1 MRPPY
6 LQAYLQREPGT
17 LDKYQLLWQFYVK
30 DGQPLRAAE
39 VLATLAES
47 SEYVSLESSMWRCL
61 SVLLRFSL
69 SLSQR
74 IEYLTLAV
82 GNAKS
87 HPVSAGGKHES
98 AIAFLTDL
106 EEKLDVSQVQLEIF
120 NTLLPRLQQQ
130 PPDPDLAERVEL
142 LQRGLFNITEV
153 SALMIHHCGGR

>member
-1 MRPPY
+1 M
-6 LQAYLQREPGT
+6 
-17 LDKYQLLWQFYVK
+17 
-30 DGQPLRAAE
+30 
-39 VLATLAES
+39 
-47 SEYVSLESSMWRCL
+47 CL

-106 EEKLDVSQVQLEIF
+106 EEKLEVSQVQLEIF
-120 NTLLPRLQQQ
+120 HTLSPRLQLQ
-130 PPDPDLAERVEL
+130 PPDPDLTEKVEL
-142 LQRGLFNITEV
+142 LERGLFNITEV
-153 SALMIHHCGGR
+153 RGSDCVYAAPDVDSLALPSSIRCMPIHTTF

>member
-1 MRPPY
+1 MRPAY

-39 VLATLAES
+39 VLSTLAES
-47 SEYVSLESSMWRCL
+47 SEYVSSKAHVVMCL

-106 EEKLDVSQVQLEIF
+106 EEKLEVSQVQLEIF
-120 NTLLPRLQQQ
+120 HTLSPRLQQQ
-130 PPDPDLAERVEL
+130 PPDPDLAEKVEL
-142 LQRGLFNITEV
+142 LERGLFNITEV
-153 SALMIHHCGGR
+153 RARMQYCGAH